1 MTRSAD
7 RFAGLREATGR
18 PDAAEALRGVIAAG
32 CELWAAEL
40 VIFQKVI
47 GLSSVD
53 SAIRSLTDRLE
64 AARRD
69 DIGRLV
75 NRLAEQGYLRDGCSE
90 ERAARTLELL
100 TSFEAFDHV
109 FSRSGLSSREAADEL
124 WQ

>member
-1 MTRSAD
+1 
-7 RFAGLREATGR
+7 
-18 PDAAEALRGVIAAG
+18 
-32 CELWAAEL
+32 
-40 VIFQKVI
+40 VI